1 MNWHDYFSIIIRAY
15 SLGGQHMDNRHFAR
29 AKIKWPVS
37 MITDERSADGVTL
50 NLSPNGAYIGCANP
64 LRLNEVF
71 EVTIDVPNSD
81 SSIQATVEV
90 VFSNIYGPD
99 DAISP
104 RGMGVRF
111 LKISSQSRQIIAK
124 EILQRLRSDKA
135 KIDAGKLQRLE
146 TLIIDPNGN
155 D

>member
-1 MNWHDYFSIIIRAY
+1 ME
-15 SLGGQHMDNRHFAR
+15 NRHFAR

-37 MITDERSADGVTL
+37 MSTDKRSSDGVTL

-64 LRLNEVF
+64 LRLNEIF
-71 EVTIDVPNSD
+71 DVTIEVPNSD

-111 LKISSQSRQIIAK
+111 LKISSQGRQIIAK
-124 EILQRLRSDKA
+124 EILQHLRADKVT
-135 KIDAGKLQRLE
+135 IDSRALQRLE
-146 TLIIDPNGN
+146 TLVIEPNANG
-155 D
+155 

>member
-1 MNWHDYFSIIIRAY
+1 
-15 SLGGQHMDNRHFAR
+15 MDNRHFAR

-37 MITDERSADGVTL
+37 MSTEDRSTDGVTL

-64 LRLNEVF
+64 LRLHEVF
-71 EVTIDVPNSD
+71 DVSIDVPNSD
-81 SSIQATVEV
+81 SSIRATVEV

-111 LKISSQSRQIIAK
+111 LKISGQSRQIIAK
-124 EILQRLRSDKA
+124 EILQHLRSDKA
-135 KIDAGKLQRLE
+135 KIDSRTLQRLE

>member
-1 MNWHDYFSIIIRAY
+1 
-15 SLGGQHMDNRHFAR
+15 MDKRHFAR

-37 MITDERSADGVTL
+37 MSTQDRSADGVTL
-50 NLSPNGAYIGCANP
+50 NLSPNGAYIGCAHP
-64 LRLNEVF
+64 LRLHEVF
-71 EVTIDVPNSD
+71 DMTIDVPDSD
-81 SSIQATVEV
+81 STIQATVEV

-111 LKISSQSRQIIAK
+111 LKISSQGRQIIAK
-124 EILQRLRSDKA
+124 EILQQLRSKKEKVDYRS
-135 KIDAGKLQRLE
+135 LQRLE

>member
-1 MNWHDYFSIIIRAY
+1 
-15 SLGGQHMDNRHFAR
+15 MDNRHFAR

-37 MITDERSADGVTL
+37 MSTVDRSADGVTL

-71 EVTIDVPNSD
+71 DVTIDVPNSD

-111 LKISSQSRQIIAK
+111 LKISSQDRQIIAR
-124 EILQRLRSDKA
+124 EILQHLRSEKEKVDSRT
-135 KIDAGKLQRLE
+135 LQRLE

-155 D
+155 H

>member
-1 MNWHDYFSIIIRAY
+1 ME
-15 SLGGQHMDNRHFAR
+15 NRHFAR

-37 MITDERSADGVTL
+37 MSTDNRSSDGVTL
-50 NLSPNGAYIGCANP
+50 DLSPNGAYIGCANP

-71 EVTIDVPNSD
+71 DVTIDVPNSD

-104 RGMGVRF
+104 RGMGIRF
-111 LKISSQSRQIIAK
+111 LEISSQGRQIIAK
-124 EILQRLRSDKA
+124 EILQHLRADKV
-135 KIDAGKLQRLE
+135 KIDSGALQRLE
-146 TLIIDPNGN
+146 TLVIDPHGNG
-155 D
+155 

>member
-1 MNWHDYFSIIIRAY
+1 
-15 SLGGQHMDNRHFAR
+15 MDDRHFAR

-37 MITDERSADGVTL
+37 MSTVDRSADGVTL

-71 EVTIDVPNSD
+71 DVTIDVPNSD

-111 LKISSQSRQIIAK
+111 LKISSQDRQIIAR
-124 EILQRLRSDKA
+124 EILQHLRSEKEKVDSRT
-135 KIDAGKLQRLE
+135 LQRLE

-155 D
+155 H

>member
-1 MNWHDYFSIIIRAY
+1 
-15 SLGGQHMDNRHFAR
+15 MDNRHFAR

-37 MITDERSADGVTL
+37 MSTQDRSADGVTL
-50 NLSPNGAYIGCANP
+50 NLSPNGAYIGCAHP
-64 LRLNEVF
+64 LRLHEVF
-71 EVTIDVPNSD
+71 DMTIDVPDSD
-81 SSIQATVEV
+81 STIQATVEV

-111 LKISSQSRQIIAK
+111 LKISSQGRQIIAK
-124 EILQRLRSDKA
+124 EILQQLRSKKEKVDYRS
-135 KIDAGKLQRLE
+135 LQRLE

>member
-1 MNWHDYFSIIIRAY
+1 
-15 SLGGQHMDNRHFAR
+15 MDNRHFAR

-37 MITDERSADGVTL
+37 MSTDSRSTDGVTL

-71 EVTIDVPNSD
+71 DVTIDVPNSD

-111 LKISSQSRQIIAK
+111 LKISSQGRQIIAK
-124 EILQRLRSDKA
+124 EILQHLRADKV
-135 KIDAGKLQRLE
+135 KIDSRALQSLE
-146 TLIIDPNGN
+146 TLVIEPNANG
-155 D
+155 

>member
-1 MNWHDYFSIIIRAY
+1 
-15 SLGGQHMDNRHFAR
+15 MDNRHFAR

-37 MITDERSADGVTL
+37 MSTQDRSADGVTL

-64 LRLNEVF
+64 LRLHEVF
-71 EVTIDVPNSD
+71 DMTIDVPDSN

-99 DAISP
+99 DSISP

-111 LKISSQSRQIIAK
+111 LKISSQGRRIIAK
-124 EILQRLRSDKA
+124 EILQQLRSKKE
-135 KIDAGKLQRLE
+135 KIDYRSLQRLE

>member
-1 MNWHDYFSIIIRAY
+1 ME
-15 SLGGQHMDNRHFAR
+15 NRHFAR

-37 MITDERSADGVTL
+37 MNTDNRSTDGVTL

-64 LRLNEVF
+64 LRLHEVF
-71 EVTIDVPNSD
+71 DVTIDVPNSD

-111 LKISSQSRQIIAK
+111 LKISSQGRQIIAK
-124 EILQRLRSDKA
+124 QILQHLRADKV
-135 KIDAGKLQRLE
+135 KIDSRALQSLE
-146 TLIIDPNGN
+146 TLVIEPNANG
-155 D
+155 

>member
-1 MNWHDYFSIIIRAY
+1 MV
-15 SLGGQHMDNRHFAR
+15 NRHFAR

-37 MITDERSADGVTL
+37 MSTEDRSTDGVTL

-64 LRLNEVF
+64 LRLHEVF
-71 EVTIDVPNSD
+71 DVSIDVPNSD

-111 LKISSQSRQIIAK
+111 LKISGQSRQIIAK
-124 EILQRLRSDKA
+124 EILQHLRSDKA
-135 KIDAGKLQRLE
+135 KIDSRTLQRLE

>member
-1 MNWHDYFSIIIRAY
+1 
-15 SLGGQHMDNRHFAR
+15 MDNRHFAR

-37 MITDERSADGVTL
+37 MITEERSADGVTL
-50 NLSPNGAYIGCANP
+50 NLSTNGAYIGCANP
-64 LRLNEVF
+64 LRLHEVF
-71 EVTIDVPNSD
+71 DVTIDVPNSD

-124 EILQRLRSDKA
+124 EILHHLRSDKA
-135 KIDAGKLQRLE
+135 KIDSMKLQRLE

>member
-1 MNWHDYFSIIIRAY
+1 
-15 SLGGQHMDNRHFAR
+15 MDNRHFAR

-71 EVTIDVPNSD
+71 EVTIDVPDSD

>member
-1 MNWHDYFSIIIRAY
+1 ME
-15 SLGGQHMDNRHFAR
+15 NRHFAR

-37 MITDERSADGVTL
+37 MSTDSRSTDGVTL

-71 EVTIDVPNSD
+71 DVTIDVPNSD

-111 LKISSQSRQIIAK
+111 LKISSQGRQIIAK
-124 EILQRLRSDKA
+124 EILQHLRADKV
-135 KIDAGKLQRLE
+135 KIDSRALQSLE
-146 TLIIDPNGN
+146 TLVIEPNANG
-155 D
+155 

>member
-1 MNWHDYFSIIIRAY
+1 MTWHDYFSIIIQAY
-15 SLGGQHMDNRHFAR
+15 SLGGLQMENRYFAR

-37 MITDERSADGVTL
+37 MITEERSTDGVTL

-71 EVTIDVPNSD
+71 DVTIDVPNSD

-124 EILQRLRSDKA
+124 EIIQHLRSDKA
-135 KIDAGKLQRLE
+135 EIDSRKLQCLE

-155 D
+155 

>member
-1 MNWHDYFSIIIRAY
+1 
-15 SLGGQHMDNRHFAR
+15 MDNRHFAR

-37 MITDERSADGVTL
+37 MSTQDRSADGVTL
-50 NLSPNGAYIGCANP
+50 NLSPNGAYIGCAHP
-64 LRLNEVF
+64 LRLHEVF
-71 EVTIDVPNSD
+71 DMTIDVPDSD
-81 SSIQATVEV
+81 STIQATVEV

-111 LKISSQSRQIIAK
+111 LKISSQGRQIIAK
-124 EILQRLRSDKA
+124 EILQQMRSKKEKVDYRS
-135 KIDAGKLQRLE
+135 LQRLE

>member
-1 MNWHDYFSIIIRAY
+1 ME
-15 SLGGQHMDNRHFAR
+15 NRHFAR

-37 MITDERSADGVTL
+37 MSTDNRSTDGVTL

-71 EVTIDVPNSD
+71 DVTIDVPNSD

-111 LKISSQSRQIIAK
+111 LKISSQGRQIIAK
-124 EILQRLRSDKA
+124 EILQHLRADKV
-135 KIDAGKLQRLE
+135 KIDSRALQSLE
-146 TLIIDPNGN
+146 TLVIEPNANG
-155 D
+155 

>member
-1 MNWHDYFSIIIRAY
+1 MNWHDYFSIIIQAY
-15 SLGGQHMDNRHFAR
+15 SLGGLQMENRYFAR

-37 MITDERSADGVTL
+37 MITEERSTDGVTL

-71 EVTIDVPNSD
+71 DVTIDVPNSD

-124 EILQRLRSDKA
+124 EIIQHLRSDKA
-135 KIDAGKLQRLE
+135 EIDSRKLQCLE

-155 D
+155 

>member
-1 MNWHDYFSIIIRAY
+1 
-15 SLGGQHMDNRHFAR
+15 MDNRHFAR

-37 MITDERSADGVTL
+37 MNTDKRSADGVTL

-64 LRLNEVF
+64 LRLHEVF
-71 EVTIDVPNSD
+71 DVTIDVPNSD

-111 LKISSQSRQIIAK
+111 LKISSQGRQIIAK
-124 EILQRLRSDKA
+124 EILHHLRSDKA
-135 KIDAGKLQRLE
+135 KIDSVKLQRLE